1 MSQPSLPSEDTG
13 RMEALAWM
21 LLALLCSRVVS
32 LYCFYLYDD
41 AFITFRYAANL
52 AAGNG
57 FVYNLGER
65 VQGITT
71 PLWGLLLA
79 VVDRAGFRMEPISRG
94 LSILC
99 ETGVAAMLITRL
111 TREKLPRAALLAGFL
126 FALDLYLAK
135 AAVGGMESS
144 LFLLL
149 TVAAALACLAG
160 RDALAAAL
168 AEVSVFV
175 RPEGLLFAL
184 CLLLFT
190 MIERRRVPWRAVL
203 LGTGIILCGVAL
215 QYGYYGDLIPQ
226 SVRGK
231 LALTRELASVF
242 NLALF
247 PRRDPLQLLLTL
259 TMAVGLPVAWRR
271 SAFVRLYGLWALA
284 LLATWFITGAHLW
297 MWYCVPLW
305 FFKAV
310 VTGVALDAWIDKAGL
325 NAWAKR
331 SLQPMPLALVVII
344 GWTSLVFVLG
354 PDRMERNMYSKIR
367 AWADGQ
373 DFAGQ
378 TAYGMDFG
386 AFGFYTGL
394 RILDEPGL
402 VYPAAIT
409 KYQSDLKRILLGER
423 PDWAFVTRYQQNIA
437 IMRSPELVES
447 YAPVWRVSLAGD
459 TALDFPL
466 YGVPETWHDDFVLYK
481 RIAAPLTSPPETIAA
496 ARPDASWSHP

>member
-168 AEVSVFV
+168 AEDVGV
-175 RPEGLLFAL
+175 RAA
-184 CLLLFT
+184 
-190 MIERRRVPWRAVL
+190 RRSAVRA
-203 LGTGIILCGVAL
+203 
-215 QYGYYGDLIPQ
+215 
-226 SVRGK
+226 
-231 LALTRELASVF
+231 
-242 NLALF
+242 
-247 PRRDPLQLLLTL
+247 
-259 TMAVGLPVAWRR
+259 LPVAVYDDRTPPGAVAGGAARNRHNSLRR
-271 SAFVRLYGLWALA
+271 CAAIRLLRRPHPA
-284 LLATWFITGAHLW
+284 IGAGQ
-297 MWYCVPLW
+297 
-305 FFKAV
+305 AGTDAG
-310 VTGVALDAWIDKAGL
+310 TGVGF
-325 NAWAKR
+325 
-331 SLQPMPLALVVII
+331 QP
-344 GWTSLVFVLG
+344 G
-354 PDRMERNMYSKIR
+354 P
-367 AWADGQ
+367 
-373 DFAGQ
+373 
-378 TAYGMDFG
+378 
-386 AFGFYTGL
+386 
-394 RILDEPGL
+394 
-402 VYPAAIT
+402 V
-409 KYQSDLKRILLGER
+409 
-423 PDWAFVTRYQQNIA
+423 
-437 IMRSPELVES
+437 SPS
-447 YAPVWRVSLAGD
+447 
-459 TALDFPL
+459 
-466 YGVPETWHDDFVLYK
+466 
-481 RIAAPLTSPPETIAA
+481 
-496 ARPDASWSHP
+496 